1 MEIQE
6 ERRSK
11 VFNMNNEQPKRKFK
25 DHIEQIVNIKD
36 KDYYKS
42 LTSEE
47 RKSFSPWLI
56 IKYLSH
62 CYELVPILGEY
73 LPKMNDLT
81 PEQTYK
87 VLIGIIPE
95 GDYTFKVINSKKK
108 KGVVYS
114 KDMIELLSKEYECS
128 TQTSKE
134 YIEILYDIGE
144 YQKTREFL
152 FKKYGKKL

>member
-1 MEIQE
+1 MDIE
-6 ERRSK
+6 K
-11 VFNMNNEQPKRKFK
+11 PKKKFK
-25 DHIEQIVNIKD
+25 DHIEQIINIKD

-56 IKYLSH
+56 IKYLSY

-73 LPKMNDLT
+73 LHRMNDLT

-87 VLIGIIPE
+87 VLIGIIPK
-95 GDYTFKVINSKKK
+95 GDYTFKVITGKKK

-114 KDMIELLSKEYECS
+114 KEMIEILNKEYECS
-128 TQTSKE
+128 TETSKE
-134 YIEILYDIGE
+134 YIEILYEIGE

-152 FKKYGKKL
+152 FKKYGKKFN

>member
-1 MEIQE
+1 
-6 ERRSK
+6 
-11 VFNMNNEQPKRKFK
+11 MNNEQPKRKFK
-25 DHIEQIVNIKD
+25 DHIEQIINIKD

-47 RKSFSPWLI
+47 RKSFSTWLI

-62 CYELVPILGEY
+62 CYELIPILGEY

-87 VLIGIIPE
+87 VLIGIIPK
-95 GDYTFKVINSKKK
+95 GDYTFKVINGKKK

-114 KDMIELLSKEYECS
+114 KDMIKLLSKEYECS

-134 YIEILYDIGE
+134 YIEILYEIGE

-152 FKKYGKKL
+152 SKKYGKKLN

>member
-1 MEIQE
+1 
-6 ERRSK
+6 
-11 VFNMNNEQPKRKFK
+11 MNNVQPKRKFK
-25 DHIEQIVNIKD
+25 DHIEQIINIKD

-47 RKSFSPWLI
+47 RKSFSTWLI

-62 CYELVPILGEY
+62 CYELIPILGEY

-87 VLIGIIPE
+87 VLIGIIPK
-95 GDYTFKVINSKKK
+95 GDYTFKVINGKKK

-128 TQTSKE
+128 TKTSKE
-134 YIEILYDIGE
+134 YIEILYEIGE

-152 FKKYGKKL
+152 SKKYGKKLN

>member
-1 MEIQE
+1 
-6 ERRSK
+6 
-11 VFNMNNEQPKRKFK
+11 MNNEQPKRKFK

-87 VLIGIIPE
+87 VLIGIIPK

-128 TQTSKE
+128 TQTSRE